1 MILTNIADM
10 KFPCVSGFYGL
21 DSAANLQRE
30 LQLQPD
36 NWYYRN
42 KEVTYTLNS
51 QGYRAPEWEDVDWEN
66 SILFMGGSQI
76 FGVGNDDSDTIPN
89 MVTILTGTPTVNLSL
104 GGVGMQFHRQNT
116 KMLCDNNI
124 KPKKVFLIATPKYRF
139 TWLKRTHNNQLS
151 FENFGSWL
159 LKNDKV
165 DPTFSSREP
174 RTGYAKFR
182 KAIFTYWVDYED
194 NIDEEYKHCI
204 DHIQLM
210 WDKAGVPVELFAEN
224 SEDCE
229 LLGIKDYDLESYL
242 KEKTGRA
249 RDNSHGDRN
258 FNRKAAEIFKEF
270 V

>member
-1 MILTNIADM
+1 M
-10 KFPCVSGFYGL
+10 
-21 DSAANLQRE
+21 
-30 LQLQPD
+30 
-36 NWYYRN
+36 
-42 KEVTYTLNS
+42 
-51 QGYRAPEWEDVDWEN
+51 
-66 SILFMGGSQI
+66 
-76 FGVGNDDSDTIPN
+76 
-89 MVTILTGTPTVNLSL
+89 
-104 GGVGMQFHRQNT
+104 
-116 KMLCDNNI
+116 
-124 KPKKVFLIATPKYRF
+124 
-139 TWLKRTHNNQLS
+139 
-151 FENFGSWL
+151 
-159 LKNDKV
+159 KNDKV

-174 RTGYAKFR
+174 RTGYAKLR

-242 KEKTGRA
+242 KEKGGRA

-258 FNRKAAEIFKEF
+258 FNRKAAEIFKEY